1 MGPYI
6 AKLSVMKDFASEGS
20 YCVKVTVR
28 LEGLLAGSSP
38 ECVVLMCKLLETP
51 VVEKGFTYLPL
62 MVVSGN
68 ASVSQ
73 VVMDWVRSCFDC
85 CVRVANLEQ
94 SSLLSIASKYATA
107 QSTNGHSGKHVEGLT
122 LTYDLPEAVRKAGLS
137 SIVLDFPSDSTAIL
151 AQDNSLCHTLQQTIH
166 NHFHL
171 NFSSLNLVAV
181 SMPVFKMNHRG
192 TVKVLFC
199 NQLLINNCSLPPV
212 FIYTTHVS
220 NSVSDSASIVA
231 MDLKLFQ
238 LLFILFFHTLSHHSV
253 KQHHIHQPNH
263 PEHTHQQHLCQCSP
277 YGVGGAHASCQCPQ

>member
-1 MGPYI
+1 
-6 AKLSVMKDFASEGS
+6 
-20 YCVKVTVR
+20 
-28 LEGLLAGSSP
+28 
-38 ECVVLMCKLLETP
+38 
-51 VVEKGFTYLPL
+51 

-107 QSTNGHSGKHVEGLT
+107 QSSESPPLITMVHYPIFLTSANGHSGKHVEGLT

-171 NFSSLNLVAV
+171 NFSV
-181 SMPVFKMNHRG
+181 SSG
-192 TVKVLFC
+192 
-199 NQLLINNCSLPPV
+199 NNAISLP
-212 FIYTTHVS
+212 S
-220 NSVSDSASIVA
+220 SI
-231 MDLKLFQ
+231 
-238 LLFILFFHTLSHHSV
+238 
-253 KQHHIHQPNH
+253 
-263 PEHTHQQHLCQCSP
+263 
-277 YGVGGAHASCQCPQ
+277 